1 MPDKILIIDD
11 EPDIRGAAKMILE
24 GEGFLI
30 TIATNGDEGIEKAEK
45 EIPDLILLDL
55 VMPGKSGLETCQILK
70 SKPKIKHIPVVTF
83 SVLGRDVDRKLT
95 QDAGADGHLVKPFTP
110 DGLTSAINQQLDL
123 SKPKKFFE
131 QVGAESSDI
140 KGKKFLFEFDPFTPY
155 ERLIRDFA
163 IGSIANKEAIV
174 VLSPS
179 GTSVR
184 KSLENEKNVKII
196 DLTPDTMMSSIISEN
211 PKGPLNLI
219 YDSLTDLIL
228 STQPQS
234 AYLFV
239 RNSLKLMSD
248 PRITSLFLLNPSAH
262 EEKDVYGLRGLFSSR
277 IVYGKD
283 GVSSL
288 KLT

>member
-1 MPDKILIIDD
+1 MPDKILIVDD

-24 GEGFLI
+24 GEGFVV
-30 TIATNGDEGIEKAEK
+30 TTATNGDEGIQKAES

-55 VMPGKSGLETCQILK
+55 VMPGKSGLETCQTIR
-70 SKPKIKHIPVVTF
+70 SVPKIKHIPVVTF
-83 SVLGRDVDRKLT
+83 SVLGRDVDRKLS
-95 QDAGADGHLVKPFTP
+95 QDAGSDGHLVKPFTP
-110 DGLTSAINQQLDL
+110 DGLISTL
-123 SKPKKFFE
+123 SGHLERVRPKKFYE
-131 QVGAESSDI
+131 QLGAEMSDI
-140 KGKKFLFEFDPFTPY
+140 TGKKLLFEFEPSTPY

-163 IGSIANKEAIV
+163 MGSVANKEAIV
-174 VLSPS
+174 VLTPS
-179 GTSVR
+179 GTCIR
-184 KSLENEKNVKII
+184 KALEDEKKVKMIVLSP
-196 DLTPDTMMSSIISEN
+196 DLMISSIIN
-211 PKGPLNLI
+211 GIKGPLNII

-248 PRITSLFLLNPSAH
+248 PRFTALFLLNPSAH

>member
-24 GEGFLI
+24 GEGFLVI
-30 TIATNGDEGIEKAEK
+30 IASNGDEGIQKAQS

-55 VMPGKSGLETCQILK
+55 VMPGKSGLETCQTIR
-70 SKPKIKHIPVVTF
+70 SIPKIKHIPVVTF
-83 SVLGRDVDRKLT
+83 SVLGRDVDRKLS
-95 QDAGADGHLVKPFTP
+95 QDAGSDGHLVKPFTP
-110 DGLTSAINQQLDL
+110 DGLISTLSEHLDNIR
-123 SKPKKFFE
+123 PKKFYE
-131 QVGAESSDI
+131 QLNSEPSEVN
-140 KGKKFLFEFDPFTPY
+140 GKKVLFEFDPATPY
-155 ERLIRDFA
+155 DRLIRDFA
-163 IGSIANKEAIV
+163 MGSVSNKETTV
-174 VLSPS
+174 VLTPS
-179 GTSVR
+179 GTSIR
-184 KSLENEKNVKII
+184 RALEDEKQVKII
-196 DLTPDTMMSSIISEN
+196 ELTPDLMISSIIN
-211 PKGPLNLI
+211 GTKGPLNII

-248 PRITSLFLLNPSAH
+248 PRITALFLLNPSAH
-262 EEKDVYGLRGLFSSR
+262 EQKDVYGLRGLFSSR

-283 GVSSL
+283 GIDSL

>member
-11 EPDIRGAAKMILE
+11 EPDIRGAAKMILQ
-24 GEGFLI
+24 GEGFLV
-30 TIATNGDEGIEKAEK
+30 TIATNGEEGIKKAES

-55 VMPGKSGLETCQILK
+55 VMPGKSGLETCQIIR
-70 SKPKIKHIPVVTF
+70 SIPKIRHVPVVTF
-83 SVLGRDVDRKLT
+83 SVLGRDIDRKLS
-95 QDAGADGHLVKPFTP
+95 QDAGSDGHLVKPFTP
-110 DGLTSAINQQLDL
+110 DGLVSTLSGQLDRVR
-123 SKPKKFFE
+123 PKKFYE
-131 QVGAESSDI
+131 QLGTEQSDI
-140 KGKKFLFEFDPFTPY
+140 KGKKFLFEFETSTPY

-163 IGSIANKEAIV
+163 MGSVANKEAIV
-174 VLSPS
+174 VLTPS
-179 GTSVR
+179 GTSIR
-184 KSLENEKNVKII
+184 KALEDEKKVKII
-196 DLTPDTMMSSIISEN
+196 ELTSDLMISSITN
-211 PKGPLNLI
+211 GTKGPLNI
-219 YDSLTDLIL
+219 VYDSLTDLIL

-248 PRITSLFLLNPSAH
+248 PRITALFLLNPSAH